1 LHGPTSVDFSTFDH
15 RRANL
20 LNCPEAAPTY
30 RISVSGNATAVGKP
44 MKGSSLQYNRR
55 ILIFVV
61 ITIPVLIAGLFFF
74 VSRQLRRDQGLGLE
88 IVGRMHVA
96 REQLFVIQD
105 LLDQADNAQRGYLLT
120 GQMAN
125 LLPFWLAK
133 AELPFQLLNLR
144 QVLAADPHQLDQV
157 ARLTTA
163 IQRNLDELGQS
174 IDLKEKGQTN
184 DAVALLLSA
193 GSGSLLSEI
202 HAAIFTM
209 QAYENAVLAER
220 NANNDAQL
228 NLRDDIS
235 TVLLATSTLVVV
247 GAGILFLRIQQ
258 LQNIITVCA
267 WTQRVN
273 YRGKWMRMEEFL
285 WERFRVKVSHGI
297 SEEAFDGVMGLVG
310 KNLTIP
316 DNRGDRTPLGGTDA
330 PKTK

>member
-1 LHGPTSVDFSTFDH
+1 
-15 RRANL
+15 
-20 LNCPEAAPTY
+20 
-30 RISVSGNATAVGKP
+30 

-55 ILIFVV
+55 VLIFVV
-61 ITIPVLIAGLFFF
+61 IAIPVLIAGLFFF

-105 LLDQADNAQRGYLLT
+105 LLDQADNAQRGYLLS
-120 GQMAN
+120 GEMAN

-133 AELPFQLLNLR
+133 AELPAQLLNLR
-144 QVLAADPHQLDQV
+144 QVLAADPHQLAQV
-157 ARLTTA
+157 GRLTTDV
-163 IQRNLDELGQS
+163 QKKLDELSQS
-174 IDLKEKGQTN
+174 IALKESGQTN
-184 DAVALLLSA
+184 EAIAMLLSA

-202 HAAIFTM
+202 HAAIFAL

-310 KNLTIP
+310 KNLTIH
-316 DNRGDRTPLGGTDA
+316 DNRGERTPLGGPDA

>member
-1 LHGPTSVDFSTFDH
+1 
-15 RRANL
+15 
-20 LNCPEAAPTY
+20 
-30 RISVSGNATAVGKP
+30 

-55 ILIFVV
+55 VLIFVV
-61 ITIPVLIAGLFFF
+61 IAIPVLIAGLFFF

-105 LLDQADNAQRGYLLT
+105 LLDQADNAQRDYLLT
-120 GQMAN
+120 GEMAN

-133 AELPFQLLNLR
+133 AELPAELLNLR
-144 QVLAADPHQLDQV
+144 QVLGADPHQLDQV
-157 ARLTTA
+157 TRLTTA
-163 IQRNLDELGQS
+163 VQHKLDELSQS
-174 IDLKEKGQTN
+174 IALKESGQTN
-184 DAVALLLSA
+184 EAVTTLLSA

-202 HAAIFTM
+202 RAAILTL

-310 KNLTIP
+310 KNLTIS
-316 DNRGDRTPLGGTDA
+316 DNRGERTPLGGTDA

>member
-1 LHGPTSVDFSTFDH
+1 
-15 RRANL
+15 
-20 LNCPEAAPTY
+20 
-30 RISVSGNATAVGKP
+30 
-44 MKGSSLQYNRR
+44 MKGGSLKYNRR
-55 ILIFVV
+55 VLIFVV
-61 ITIPVLIAGLFFF
+61 IAIPVLIAGLFFF
-74 VSRQLRRDQGLGLE
+74 VSRQLRRDEGLGLE

-120 GQMAN
+120 GQLSN

-133 AELPFQLLNLR
+133 AELPPQLLNLR
-144 QVLAADPHQLDQV
+144 QVLAADPRQLAEV
-157 ARLTTA
+157 ARLTSA
-163 IQRNLDELGQS
+163 IQRKFDEFSQS
-174 IDLKEKGQTN
+174 IALKENGNTTE
-184 DAVALLLSA
+184 AIAMLLSP
-193 GSGSLLSEI
+193 GGGSLLSEI
-202 HAAIFTM
+202 HSAIFAL
-209 QAYENAVLAER
+209 QAYENTVLAER

-228 NLRDDIS
+228 DLRDDIS
-235 TVLLATSTLVVV
+235 TILLATSTLVVV
-247 GAGILFLRIQQ
+247 GAGILFLRILQ

-285 WERFRVKVSHGI
+285 WQRFRVKVSHGI

-316 DNRGDRTPLGGTDA
+316 DNRGDRTPLGGTDG

>member
-1 LHGPTSVDFSTFDH
+1 
-15 RRANL
+15 
-20 LNCPEAAPTY
+20 
-30 RISVSGNATAVGKP
+30 

-55 ILIFVV
+55 VLIFVV
-61 ITIPVLIAGLFFF
+61 IAIPVLIAGLFFF

-120 GQMAN
+120 GEMAN

-133 AELPFQLLNLR
+133 AELPSQLLNLR
-144 QVLAADPHQLDQV
+144 QVLAADPHQLAQV
-157 ARLTTA
+157 GRLTTA
-163 IQRNLDELGQS
+163 VEKKLDELTQS
-174 IDLKEKGQTN
+174 IALKESGQTN
-184 DAVALLLSA
+184 EAVAMLLSA

-202 HAAIFTM
+202 RAAIVTL
-209 QAYENAVLAER
+209 QAYENSVLAER

-310 KNLTIP
+310 KNLTIS
-316 DNRGDRTPLGGTDA
+316 DNRGERTPLGGTDA

>member
-1 LHGPTSVDFSTFDH
+1 
-15 RRANL
+15 
-20 LNCPEAAPTY
+20 
-30 RISVSGNATAVGKP
+30 

-55 ILIFVV
+55 VLIFVV
-61 ITIPVLIAGLFFF
+61 IAIPVLIAGLFFF
-74 VSRQLRRDQGLGLE
+74 VSRQLRRDEGLGLE

-120 GQMAN
+120 GEFGN
-125 LLPFWLAK
+125 LLPFWLAR
-133 AELPFQLLNLR
+133 AELPSQLMNLR
-144 QVLAADPHQLDQV
+144 HVLAADPQQLAQV
-157 ARLTTA
+157 GRLTSA
-163 IQRNLDELGQS
+163 IQRKLDEFSQS
-174 IDLKEKGQTN
+174 IALKESGKTTE
-184 DAVALLLSA
+184 AIAMLLSA

-202 HAAIFTM
+202 HSAIFTL
-209 QAYENAVLAER
+209 QAYENAALAER

-247 GAGILFLRIQQ
+247 GAGILFLRILQ

-285 WERFRVKVSHGI
+285 WQRFRVKVSHGI

-310 KNLTIP
+310 KNLTIT
-316 DNRGDRTPLGGTDA
+316 DNRGDRTPLGGTDG

>member
-1 LHGPTSVDFSTFDH
+1 
-15 RRANL
+15 
-20 LNCPEAAPTY
+20 
-30 RISVSGNATAVGKP
+30 VSGSATTVEKP
-44 MKGSSLQYNRR
+44 MRGSSLQYNRR
-55 ILIFVV
+55 VLIFVV
-61 ITIPVLIAGLFFF
+61 IAIPVLIAGLFFF
-74 VSRQLRRDQGLGLE
+74 VSRQLRRDEGLGRE

-105 LLDQADNAQRGYLLT
+105 LLDQADKAQRGYLLT
-120 GQMAN
+120 GQLVN

-133 AELPFQLLNLR
+133 AELPSQLLNL
-144 QVLAADPHQLDQV
+144 QHVLAADPRQLDQV
-157 ARLTTA
+157 VRLSAA
-163 IQRNLDELGQS
+163 IEKKVEELSQG
-174 IDLKEKGQTN
+174 IALKENGKPD
-184 DAVALLLSA
+184 DAVAMLLSA
-193 GSGSLLSEI
+193 GSASLLSEI
-202 HAAIFTM
+202 HSAIFTL

-220 NANNDAQL
+220 NANTDAQMD
-228 NLRDDIS
+228 LRDDIS

-297 SEEAFDGVMGLVG
+297 SEEAFDGVMGMVG

-316 DNRGDRTPLGGTDA
+316 DNRGDRPPGSSDG

>member
-1 LHGPTSVDFSTFDH
+1 
-15 RRANL
+15 
-20 LNCPEAAPTY
+20 
-30 RISVSGNATAVGKP
+30 
-44 MKGSSLQYNRR
+44 MKGGSLKYNRR
-55 ILIFVV
+55 VLIFVV
-61 ITIPVLIAGLFFF
+61 IAIPVLIAGLFFF
-74 VSRQLRRDQGLGLE
+74 VSKQLRREEGLGLE

-120 GQMAN
+120 GQLSN

-133 AELPFQLLNLR
+133 AELPPQLLNLR
-144 QVLAADPHQLDQV
+144 QVLAADPRQLAEV
-157 ARLTTA
+157 ARLTSA
-163 IQRNLDELGQS
+163 IQRKFDEFSQS
-174 IDLKEKGQTN
+174 IALKENGNTTE
-184 DAVALLLSA
+184 AIAMLLSA
-193 GSGSLLSEI
+193 GGGSLLSEI
-202 HAAIFTM
+202 HSAIFAL
-209 QAYENAVLAER
+209 QAYENTVLAER

-228 NLRDDIS
+228 DLRDDIS
-235 TVLLATSTLVVV
+235 TILLATSTLVVV
-247 GAGILFLRIQQ
+247 GAGILFLRILQ

-285 WERFRVKVSHGI
+285 WQRFRVKVSHGI

-316 DNRGDRTPLGGTDA
+316 DNRGDRTPLGGTDG

>member
-1 LHGPTSVDFSTFDH
+1 
-15 RRANL
+15 
-20 LNCPEAAPTY
+20 
-30 RISVSGNATAVGKP
+30 

-55 ILIFVV
+55 VLIFVV
-61 ITIPVLIAGLFFF
+61 IAIPVLIAGLFFF

-105 LLDQADNAQRGYLLT
+105 LLDQADNAQRGYLLS
-120 GQMAN
+120 GEMAN

-133 AELPFQLLNLR
+133 AELPAQLLNLR
-144 QVLAADPHQLDQV
+144 QVLAADPHQLAQV
-157 ARLTTA
+157 GRLTTDV
-163 IQRNLDELGQS
+163 QKKLDELSQS
-174 IDLKEKGQTN
+174 IALKESGQTN
-184 DAVALLLSA
+184 EAIAMLLSA

-202 HAAIFTM
+202 HAVIFAL

-310 KNLTIP
+310 KNLTIH
-316 DNRGDRTPLGGTDA
+316 DNRGERTPLGGPDA

>member
-1 LHGPTSVDFSTFDH
+1 
-15 RRANL
+15 
-20 LNCPEAAPTY
+20 
-30 RISVSGNATAVGKP
+30 

-55 ILIFVV
+55 LLIFVV
-61 ITIPVLIAGLFFF
+61 IAIPVIIAGLFFF

-133 AELPFQLLNLR
+133 AELPSQLLNLR

-163 IQRNLDELGQS
+163 IQRKLDELSQS
-174 IDLKEKGQTN
+174 IDLKEKGQMN
-184 DAVALLLSA
+184 DAVTLLLSA
-193 GSGSLLSEI
+193 GSVSLLSEI
-202 HAAIFTM
+202 HAAILTM

-316 DNRGDRTPLGGTDA
+316 DNRGDRTPLGGTDG

>member
-1 LHGPTSVDFSTFDH
+1 MFDH
-15 RRANL
+15 CPANL
-20 LNCPEAAPTY
+20 LHCPDAASIY
-30 RISVSGNATAVGKP
+30 RNIVSGNATTAGKP

-55 ILIFVV
+55 VLIFVV
-61 ITIPVLIAGLFFF
+61 IAIPVLIAGLFFF

-120 GQMAN
+120 GEMAN

-133 AELPFQLLNLR
+133 AELPAQLLNLR
-144 QVLAADPHQLDQV
+144 QVLAADPHQLAQV
-157 ARLTTA
+157 GRLTTA
-163 IQRNLDELGQS
+163 VQKKLDELSQS

-193 GSGSLLSEI
+193 GSGSLFSEI
-202 HAAIFTM
+202 HAAILTM

-310 KNLTIP
+310 KNLTIH
-316 DNRGDRTPLGGTDA
+316 DDRGDRTPLGGTDA

>member
-1 LHGPTSVDFSTFDH
+1 
-15 RRANL
+15 
-20 LNCPEAAPTY
+20 
-30 RISVSGNATAVGKP
+30 

-55 ILIFVV
+55 VLIFVV
-61 ITIPVLIAGLFFF
+61 IAIPVLIAGLFFF

-120 GQMAN
+120 GEMAN

-133 AELPFQLLNLR
+133 AELPAQLLNLR

-157 ARLTTA
+157 GRLTTA
-163 IQRNLDELGQS
+163 VQKKLDELSQS
-174 IDLKEKGQTN
+174 IALRESGQTN
-184 DAVALLLSA
+184 EAVAMLLSA

-202 HAAIFTM
+202 HAAIFAL
-209 QAYENAVLAER
+209 QAYENTALAER

-310 KNLTIP
+310 KNLTIS
-316 DNRGDRTPLGGTDA
+316 DNRGERTPLGGTDA

>member
-1 LHGPTSVDFSTFDH
+1 MT
-15 RRANL
+15 
-20 LNCPEAAPTY
+20 
-30 RISVSGNATAVGKP
+30 
-44 MKGSSLQYNRR
+44 GSSLQYNRR
-55 ILIFVV
+55 VLILVV
-61 ITIPVLIAGLFFF
+61 IAIPVLIAGLFFF
-74 VSRQLRRDQGLGLE
+74 VSRQLRRDVGLGLE
-88 IVGRMHVA
+88 TVGRMHVA
-96 REQLFVIQD
+96 REQLFVIQN

-120 GQMAN
+120 GQLSS
-125 LLPFWLAK
+125 LLPFWMAK
-133 AELPFQLLNLR
+133 AELPSQLLNLN
-144 QVLAADPHQLDQV
+144 QVLAADPRQLAEV

-163 IQRNLDELGQS
+163 IQKMFDEFSQS
-174 IDLKEKGQTN
+174 IALRDGGNTTE
-184 DAVALLLSA
+184 AVAVLLST
-193 GSGSLLSEI
+193 GSGSLLGEI
-202 HAAIFTM
+202 QSAIFKL
-209 QAYENAVLAER
+209 QAYENTVLAER

-247 GAGILFLRIQQ
+247 GAGILFLRILQ

-285 WERFRVKVSHGI
+285 WQRFRVKVSHGI

-316 DNRGDRTPLGGTDA
+316 DNRGDRTPLGGTDG